1 VRPADRVVA
10 RYECLLCFAA
20 FGSLFIGD
28 CDCNLYVLLVQALS
42 LTKTTEKIISE
53 EDGGNLRRCVAKLEE
68 ENSQLKVSTVDS
80 SAEAVTVLRRALDEG
95 IEGEDKLRR
104 LRLVPWMMLQQR
116 RKALLTSVQSLP
128 NTWWAYTRRTSAKF
142 RISVVSAR

>member
-1 VRPADRVVA
+1 
-10 RYECLLCFAA
+10 LLCFAA

-53 EDGGNLRRCVAKLEE
+53 EDGGRCVAKLEE

-95 IEGEDKLRR
+95 IEDYE
-104 LRLVPWMMLQQR
+104 
-116 RKALLTSVQSLP
+116 LLTNGNESLLAECD
-128 NTWWAYTRRTSAKF
+128 TLWDQVVDLESELAKVKTSC
-142 RISVVSAR
+142 VG

>member
-1 VRPADRVVA
+1 M
-10 RYECLLCFAA
+10 F
-20 FGSLFIGD
+20 
-28 CDCNLYVLLVQALS
+28 LLVQALS

-95 IEGEDKLRR
+95 IEDYE
-104 LRLVPWMMLQQR
+104 
-116 RKALLTSVQSLP
+116 LLTNGNESLLAECD
-128 NTWWAYTRRTSAKF
+128 TLWDQVVDLESELAKVKTSC
-142 RISVVSAR
+142 VG

>member
-95 IEGEDKLRR
+95 IEDYE
-104 LRLVPWMMLQQR
+104 
-116 RKALLTSVQSLP
+116 LLTNGNESLLAECD
-128 NTWWAYTRRTSAKF
+128 TLWDQVVDLESELAKVKTSC
-142 RISVVSAR
+142 VG